1 MNQTNPPLDNSA
13 TLPSPPLWRHLM
25 AMLYDTLLVLPLFMA
40 AAALWVAILGPTDS
54 VEVPAV
60 PAALQWI
67 SWSVILCLFFG
78 IFWRR
83 AGQTLGMQ
91 AWRIKLVNET
101 PSAIT
106 WRQTTIRVIGAA
118 LSAAML
124 GAGYLWRYV
133 PADERY
139 WHDHL
144 SRTRLVL
151 IPKAQ

>member
-1 MNQTNPPLDNSA
+1 MNKINQSTDSTA
-13 TLPSPPLWRHLM
+13 TLPSPPLWRHLL

-40 AAALWVAILGPTDS
+40 AAGLWVAILGPTNS
-54 VEVPAV
+54 VEEPAV
-60 PAALQWI
+60 PAALQWV
-67 SWSVILCLFFG
+67 SWAVILCLFFG

-91 AWRIKLVNET
+91 AWRIKLVSESGNDL
-101 PSAIT
+101 T
-106 WRQTTIRVIGAA
+106 WGQTTVRVFGAA

-133 PADERY
+133 PSGQRY

-144 SRTRLVL
+144 SGTRLVQL
-151 IPKAQ
+151 PKPD